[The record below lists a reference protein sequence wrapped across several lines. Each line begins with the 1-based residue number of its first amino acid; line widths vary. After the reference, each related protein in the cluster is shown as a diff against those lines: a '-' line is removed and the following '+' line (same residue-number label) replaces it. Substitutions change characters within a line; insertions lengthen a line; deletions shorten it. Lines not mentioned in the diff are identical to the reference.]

1 MLILHLRVPWN
12 LYVTSWS
19 FQDFSEIYRD
29 SWGNKME
36 YLKLRVFWKI
46 LAGIGEYTVSTLSK
60 LL

>member
-12 LYVTSWS
+12 LYVTGWS